1 MKGEGYMSHEIIE
14 KMVML
19 MDMNGY
25 EQDGSGPNFIGV
37 GKGKMNKVFLTWGEV
52 YDFIKNGFK

>member
-1 MKGEGYMSHEIIE
+1 MSHEIIE

-25 EQDGSGPNFIGV
+25 EQDGNGPNFIGV

-52 YDFIKNGFK
+52 YDFIKNGYR